1 MPQTTHS
8 IDQLLEEMVARNAS
22 DLHLSVGTP
31 PALRVR
37 GHIERLDEF
46 APLTA
51 EETREL
57 LYRILSTERQ
67 KQFEINRQLDFSH
80 SIPGLA
86 RFRVNVYWQ
95 REALGAAF
103 RLIPTEIKTLE
114 ELGIPSAL
122 HSLTDKPRG
131 LVLVTGPTGSG
142 KSTTLA
148 ALIDEINRK
157 RAEHILTIEDPIEFV
172 HRHKRCVV
180 NQREIGVDATSFAE
194 ALRAALRQDPDVIL
208 LGEMR
213 DLETIS
219 TALTAAETGHLV
231 FATLHTQSAPGTIDR
246 VIDAFPAAQQDQ
258 IRIQLAA
265 TLEGV
270 VTQALL
276 PTADGNGRVPALEIL
291 FPDDAVR
298 NLIRQAKV
306 EQVYSVM
313 QTGTARGMQTME
325 QSLADLTIRGVVTCD
340 VALSRSS
347 RPEQLVGILKRAG
360 LDVPGE
366 PLAASTLRL
375 AEG

>member
-1 MPQTTHS
+1 MACPS
-8 IDQLLEEMVARNAS
+8 IGAALLVRPPRSGEREP
-22 DLHLSVGTP
+22 LS
-31 PALRVR
+31 RM
-37 GHIERLDEF
+37 
-46 APLTA
+46 APLLPIAA
-51 EETREL
+51 ERSWRRACTQSTTCWSRWWREMRRICTSRSARTR
-57 LYRILSTERQ
+57 S
-67 KQFEINRQLDFSH
+67 
-80 SIPGLA
+80 
-86 RFRVNVYWQ
+86 
-95 REALGAAF
+95 
-103 RLIPTEIKTLE
+103 
-114 ELGIPSAL
+114 
-122 HSLTDKPRG
+122 
-131 LVLVTGPTGSG
+131 TGSG

-180 NQREIGVDATSFAE
+180 NQREIGVDATDFAN

-246 VIDAFPAAQQDQ
+246 VIDAFPAGQQDQ

-276 PTADGNGRVPALEIL
+276 PTADGQGRVPALEIL

-313 QTGTARGMQTME
+313 QTGTAKGMQTME
-325 QSLADLTIRGVVTCD
+325 QSLSDLTLRGVITLE
-340 VALSRSS
+340 AAIGRSS
-347 RPEQLVGILKRAG
+347 RPEQLFGLLERAG
-360 LDVPGE
+360 FDVSSE
-366 PLAASTLRL
+366 QASVPSLRV
-375 AEG
+375 AEA